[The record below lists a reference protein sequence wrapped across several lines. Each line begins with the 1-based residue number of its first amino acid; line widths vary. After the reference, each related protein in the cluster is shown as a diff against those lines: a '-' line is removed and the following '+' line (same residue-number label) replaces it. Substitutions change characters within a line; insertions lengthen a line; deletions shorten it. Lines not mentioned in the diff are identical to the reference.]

1 MAYLMAKSL
10 CMVYLENINLIL
22 AFIINII
29 SQPIE
34 LLNISSGVHRIT
46 NTEIHVVLFI
56 TIDKYTAIMLNLL
69 SVACVTQW
77 VEHVNIARLYF

>member
-1 MAYLMAKSL
+1 
-10 CMVYLENINLIL
+10 MVYLENINLIL

-56 TIDKYTAIMLNLL
+56 TIDKYTAIILNLL